1 MHLTVQPLVSE
12 RMEGEFD
19 IFDVLFDTLE
29 KNNSK
34 LEEGDVLV
42 ISTKFVSN
50 AQGRI
55 VDLNNIKTS
64 SYGNKI
70 SKEFQLKPQIAE
82 VVIRESDKI
91 FGGISG
97 FVITSSDDIMAP
109 NAGIDKSNA
118 KKDKIIL
125 YPTSPYLTSEQ
136 LRRKIFLKLQIHV
149 GIILVDSR
157 LMPARIGTSGVAI
170 ACAGIEPVL
179 DMRSKKDLDGNP
191 LKVTFQAVVDNLATI
206 ANHKMGEGAESKPFA
221 IVRNSGATL
230 TDRKINSSE
239 MAISP
244 DQCVYVR
251 GLSNPPKTE

>member
-1 MHLTVQPLVSE
+1 MQLTVQPLISE

-19 IFDVLFDTLE
+19 IFEVLFDTLE
-29 KNNSK
+29 KNNSELK
-34 LEEGDVLV
+34 EGDVLV

-55 VDLNNIKTS
+55 IDLNNIKTS
-64 SYGNKI
+64 AYGNRI

-125 YPTSPYLTSEQ
+125 YPINPYLTSEQ

-206 ANHKMGEGAESKPFA
+206 ANHKMGEGSESKPFA

-230 TDRKINSSE
+230 TNRRINSSE